1 MSSMIKFKERHLF
14 VIFYEGLR
22 GDNFNRNKK
31 QIAMKPHANNNAR
44 NKSMEMLS
52 ATAIVVLYHSIR
64 VQDISVNTI
73 DT

>member
-1 MSSMIKFKERHLF
+1 
-14 VIFYEGLR
+14 
-22 GDNFNRNKK
+22 
-31 QIAMKPHANNNAR
+31 MKPHANNNAR